1 MKPRR
6 LAALGAAVLAAVV
19 LFVSDPVLGA
29 SASGPHEPRTPIKHF
44 IVLMQ
49 EDHTFDNYFGTYPGA
64 DGIPA
69 GTRMPLDPLLGKRP
83 FALPFHLT
91 DEPLLQMSHG
101 KDAALAA
108 WREGRMD
115 GFLAAQSD
123 LRGDA
128 RRLPMGFYDRHDLP
142 YYWKVAEDYVLFDRF
157 FSSAMGGSYLNH
169 VYWVAGGPGNV
180 DEAVPDGGLDV
191 LTIFDRL
198 QRAGVS
204 WKFYVQDY
212 DPSVTY
218 RTPLRLRH
226 PDVASQTVRSPL
238 LTIPRFL
245 DDPALRSRI
254 VDLDEYYKDL
264 RNGTLPEVAYIAPA
278 GGSEHPPGS
287 SDGRAAHRARA
298 AERPDG
304 EQRVVELRLP
314 AHLRRLGRLVRPRPP
329 AEEGMRTGTASASR
343 PCSSVRTRGTV
354 TSTAPSS
361 TSPRSS
367 ASSSRTGTS
376 APSGGSTRRPAA

>member
-180 DEAVPDGGLDV
+180 DEAVPDGGLDA

-212 DPSVTY
+212 DPE
-218 RTPLRLRH
+218 RH
-226 PDVASQTVRSPL
+226 LPDSPAPATSRCRVADREISAAHHPPVPGRPGAAFAHRRPGRVLQGPAQR
-238 LTIPRFL
+238 
-245 DDPALRSRI
+245 DPA
-254 VDLDEYYKDL
+254 
-264 RNGTLPEVAYIAPA
+264 
-278 GGSEHPPGS
+278 
-287 SDGRAAHRARA
+287 
-298 AERPDG
+298 
-304 EQRVVELRLP
+304 
-314 AHLRRLGRLVRPRPP
+314 
-329 AEEGMRTGTASASR
+329 
-343 PCSSVRTRGTV
+343 
-354 TSTAPSS
+354 
-361 TSPRSS
+361 
-367 ASSSRTGTS
+367 
-376 APSGGSTRRPAA
+376 